1 MVRGREPE
9 RLSRDD
15 HSGYPGQR
23 GRYRVG
29 FRLRRGCFVDLD
41 LEGLGFVLGPS
52 SLSGLCGF
60 GGVSNICFRAA
71 SRRRAASSS
80 VYSS

>member
-15 HSGYPGQR
+15 HSGRQGQC

-29 FRLRRGCFVDLD
+29 LGLRRGCFVDLD
-41 LEGLGFVLGPS
+41 IEGPSAGLGPS
-52 SLSGLCGF
+52 LLLLRSRFGRGCGALPALF
-60 GGVSNICFRAA
+60 GQGRL
-71 SRRRAASSS
+71 
-80 VYSS
+80 

>member
-23 GRYRVG
+23 GCYRVG
-29 FRLRRGCFVDLD
+29 LGLRRGCFVDLD
-41 LEGLGFVLGPS
+41 LEGPSARLGPS
-52 SLSGLCGF
+52 LLDDVDRSRFGRGCGALP
-60 GGVSNICFRAA
+60 V
-71 SRRRAASSS
+71 
-80 VYSS
+80 